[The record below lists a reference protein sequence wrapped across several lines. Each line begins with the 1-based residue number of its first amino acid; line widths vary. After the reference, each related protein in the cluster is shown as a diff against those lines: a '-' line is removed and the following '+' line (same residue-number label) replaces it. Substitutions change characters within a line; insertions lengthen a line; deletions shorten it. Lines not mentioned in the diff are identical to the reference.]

1 MQDEFNSAY
10 SHPEF
15 LLQQRVADV
24 MLNVS
29 RLFLLLSFG
38 PGGKREMSKD

>member
-1 MQDEFNSAY
+1 MLQDEFNTAY
-10 SHPEF
+10 DYPQF

-29 RLFLLLSFG
+29 ASFIL
-38 PGGKREMSKD
+38 MF

>member
-1 MQDEFNSAY
+1 MHTHKIIHTTHTHIHTHLQDEFNSAY
-10 SHPEF
+10 NYPNF

-29 RLFLLLSFG
+29 
-38 PGGKREMSKD
+38 E